1 MMALEQNH
9 KPSAALEH
17 ALRAVERMR
26 VVDLAV
32 VPGVPSEPM
41 IMAGAEAGQI
51 SPETARRVYQAMLAA
66 D

>member
-1 MMALEQNH
+1 MIQERNS
-9 KPSAALEH
+9 KPSAALEY

-32 VPGVPSEPM
+32 VPGMPSEPM
-41 IMAGAEAGQI
+41 LLAGARAGKI

-66 D
+66 E

>member
-1 MMALEQNH
+1 MIQEQRH

-17 ALRAVERMR
+17 ALRAVESMR
-26 VVDLAV
+26 EVDLAV

-41 IMAGAEAGQI
+41 VMAGAQAGQI
-51 SPETARRVYQAMLAA
+51 SPDTARRVYKAMLAA

>member
-1 MMALEQNH
+1 MPVQQKQ

-17 ALRAVERMR
+17 ALKAVESMR

-41 IMAGAEAGQI
+41 IMAGALAGQI

>member
-1 MMALEQNH
+1 MPGQKQ

-17 ALRAVERMR
+17 ALKAVESMR

-32 VPGVPSEPM
+32 VPGIPSEPM
-41 IMAGAEAGQI
+41 VMAGALAGQI

>member
-1 MMALEQNH
+1 MIQEQ

-17 ALRAVERMR
+17 ALRAVESMR

-32 VPGVPSEPM
+32 VPGIPSAPM
-41 IMAGAEAGQI
+41 MMAGARAGQI
-51 SPETARRVYQAMLAA
+51 SPETARRVYQAMIAA

>member
-1 MMALEQNH
+1 M
-9 KPSAALEH
+9 EH
-17 ALRAVERMR
+17 ALKAVESMR

-32 VPGVPSEPM
+32 VPGIPSEPM
-41 IMAGAEAGQI
+41 VMAGALAGQI

>member
-1 MMALEQNH
+1 MAQGQKH

-17 ALRAVERMR
+17 ALRAVESMR

-32 VPGVPSEPM
+32 VPGIPSEPM
-41 IMAGAEAGQI
+41 IMAGALAGQI
-51 SPETARRVYQAMLAA
+51 SPDTARRVYQAMLAA